1 MKPNPSFNYKISV
14 LQGLEEMF
22 KSFTL
27 GIKSYTNLNLTP
39 KIPLMSQIK
48 QIFVRLK
55 FVLKYLSPLRSMTL
69 CCRDK
74 GIRKSEFVL

>member
-55 FVLKYLSPLRSMTL
+55 FELKYLRSMTL